1 MTFFTPER
9 EPCRVFKRPCGN
21 TLLALII
28 IIASLVAISSTD
40 EDYYGLLGVTKEASS
55 REIRRAFKKHALATH
70 PDTNPKSE
78 GVHTRFLRVRRAYE
92 VLTDEDLRRKYDRY
106 GEKGLQDSQE
116 IDGYRSYD
124 FYRYDFGVYDDDL
137 EIITLDREDFDMA
150 VNSGELWFVNFYFP
164 NCADCHDLEPTWREF
179 AKEMEGL
186 LRVAAV
192 DCGYS
197 GDVCKRKGI
206 TSYPTFLLIKAGMD
220 EEKYLGDRSKESL
233 TNFTM
238 QFVKNKVTELWQG
251 NVFGEIERA
260 FVSGIGWII
269 TFCAETGDCLSSE
282 ARQKLAGML
291 DGLANVGWMDCS
303 RQPDLCASFDVT
315 SSTTA
320 YFSPSIQTEKQSTLF
335 LQSLDT
341 KEIYSEV
348 LQRMPD
354 VETLTKDIFSDKVAR
369 HRWLVSFSFGQA
381 GLASH
386 KYKKL
391 KVLLKDLHIQ
401 VGKVDCI
408 TQAEL
413 CGSLY
418 IQEPSIVVFKGLGI
432 NEFEIYHGGDM
443 LYEVASF
450 AKDSVRA
457 HVTTL
462 RPGHFPSDR
471 KEPWLVEFFIPRC
484 PPCHTLLP
492 ELRKASVQLFGQVKF
507 GTLDCTVL
515 KELCRK
521 HNIRSYP
528 TMVLFNQSSIHG
540 YEGRH
545 SAEGIVDFVE
555 HLVNPVV
562 VTLTPDTF
570 QKLVKRREST
580 EAWLVDFYVPWC
592 GPCQALLPEWRKV
605 ARMFSGIVR
614 VGTVDCGKYQ
624 SFCEQEDV
632 QAYPEIRLFPQSG
645 SHPDRSYGG
654 WSRDA
659 ASLRTWALESL
670 PRASEDLS
678 PEDLRKHVY
687 SGKEHW
693 VLDFSAPWCEPC
705 QDFAPEFELLA
716 HMMKGSVRAGKV
728 DCHTH
733 SQACEKAGIKSYP
746 TVRFYPYLGSSKQD
760 QAGEPINSRDASG
773 MADALRRHLRQLSAR
788 SPRTSA
794 KVKDEL

>member
-1 MTFFTPER
+1 YLR
-9 EPCRVFKRPCGN
+9 WINLEPCRVFKRPCGN

-206 TSYPTFLLIKAGMD
+206 TSYPTFLLIKAGMVG
-220 EEKYLGDRSKESL
+220 KYLGDRSKESL

-320 YFSPSIQTEKQSTLF
+320 YFSPSIQTEKQSTL
-335 LQSLDT
+335 
-341 KEIYSEV
+341 V
-348 LQRMPD
+348 R
-354 VETLTKDIFSDKVAR
+354 A
-369 HRWLVSFSFGQA
+369 
-381 GLASH
+381 
-386 KYKKL
+386 
-391 KVLLKDLHIQ
+391 
-401 VGKVDCI
+401 
-408 TQAEL
+408 
-413 CGSLY
+413 CGSTL
-418 IQEPSIVVFKGLGI
+418 KGFLWSPASCAASD
-432 NEFEIYHGGDM
+432 ESDTSLFPLDCTGGDM

-645 SHPDRSYGG
+645 SHPDRYQSYGG

-746 TVRFYPYLGSSKQD
+746 TVRFYPYLGSSKVSGASLSTHVDPACVLSVRQSCPNP
-760 QAGEPINSRDASG
+760 GTRVTCRSRT
-773 MADALRRHLRQLSAR
+773 RRE
-788 SPRTSA
+788 SP
-794 KVKDEL
+794 